1 MTQVRLRSEDL
12 FWRESGNE
20 VVALDATVSRYLLAN
35 PSGAVLWRLLGEGA
49 TAADLVDA
57 LCERYD
63 ISGDVAE
70 ADVARFLEKLSSR
83 GLLDR

>member
-35 PSGAVLWRLLGEGA
+35 PSGAVLWRLLSDGA
-49 TAADLVDA
+49 TEADLAAA
-57 LCERYD
+57 LRERYD
-63 ISGDVAE
+63 ISADVAE
-70 ADVARFLEKLSSR
+70 ADVARFLEGLSSR
-83 GLLDR
+83 GLLES